1 MNNYEFFRGMVNSTD
16 LDKVFTIAAEEIF
29 NAIPSDVMSEGMKGT
44 IQAATKVIIPVV
56 TGIYKSAFLS
66 VYREEFS
73 DEEFGKLLA
82 HYGPGSVLWSFFN
95 TTDFFLWLRKT
106 IRECIQERIKGLDL
120 ASMST
125 EELQS
130 LAQIGL
136 DEILNKLPE
145 WVKVGSADYLNSD
158 LCKREVTLG
167 DKITAKGNEAMAE
180 INWYDLLEKFEI
192 ISDED

>member
-1 MNNYEFFRGMVNSTD
+1 MSNFGFFKSMVESAD
-16 LDKVFTIAAEEIF
+16 LNKIFGIAAEEVF
-29 NAIPSDVMSEGMKGT
+29 AVIPEDVMSKGMKNT
-44 IQAATKVIIPVV
+44 VKAAVDVIIPVI
-56 TGIYKSAFLS
+56 TPIYKNSFLE
-66 VYREEFS
+66 VYKKEFN
-73 DEEFGKLLA
+73 DEEFGKLLS

-95 TTDFFLWLRKT
+95 TADFFLWLRGT
-106 IRECIQERIKGLDL
+106 IRECIQKRIAGLDL
-120 ASMST
+120 ASMSA